1 MADTDPKQRQENGGL
16 RPARRA
22 RASAPLKR
30 CAAGSAIEILQEK
43 WVLHIVHALLDGPM
57 GFNELGREVGG
68 CNPTTL
74 TQRLARLEELGVVE
88 KESNTLPLRCAY
100 SLTPAGHDLE
110 RVIVA
115 IRGWALA
122 HLPPEE
128 RGQAS

>member
-1 MADTDPKQRQENGGL
+1 M
-16 RPARRA
+16 
-22 RASAPLKR
+22 
-30 CAAGSAIEILQEK
+30 
-43 WVLHIVHALLDGPM
+43 LHIVLALLGGPK

-88 KESNTLPLRCAY
+88 KESNSLPLRCAY

-115 IRGWALA
+115 IRSWALA

-128 RGQAS
+128 RARPS

>member
-1 MADTDPKQRQENGGL
+1 VA
-16 RPARRA
+16 RPA
-22 RASAPLKR
+22 R

-43 WVLHIVHALLDGPM
+43 WVLHIVHALLNGPM

-88 KESNTLPLRCAY
+88 KETNALPQRCAY
-100 SLTPAGHDLE
+100 SLTSSGHDLE

-122 HLPPEE
+122 HLPPEG
-128 RGQAS
+128 RGPSS

>member
-1 MADTDPKQRQENGGL
+1 M
-16 RPARRA
+16 
-22 RASAPLKR
+22 
-30 CAAGSAIEILQEK
+30 
-43 WVLHIVHALLDGPM
+43 LHIVHALLEGPM

-74 TQRLARLEELGVVE
+74 TRRLARLEDLGVVE
-88 KESNTLPLRCAY
+88 KETNSLPLRCAY

-128 RGQAS
+128 RSQAS

>member
-1 MADTDPKQRQENGGL
+1 VADAEPKLPAPSANRGQSARGRNG
-16 RPARRA
+16 
-22 RASAPLKR
+22 APLRR

-74 TQRLARLEELGVVE
+74 TQRLARLEELGVVQ
-88 KESNTLPLRCAY
+88 KESNALPLRCAY

-122 HLPPEE
+122 HLPLKE
-128 RGQAS
+128 RA